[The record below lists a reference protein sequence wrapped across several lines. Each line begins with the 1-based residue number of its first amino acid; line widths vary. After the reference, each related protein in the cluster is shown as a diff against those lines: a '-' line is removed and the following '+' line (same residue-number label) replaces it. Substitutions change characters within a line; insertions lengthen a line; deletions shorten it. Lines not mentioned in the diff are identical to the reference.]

1 MNRRLHPDDPSRLD
15 EVIAQRLR
23 TTAPSAAPQ
32 HVLEEAL
39 ARISQTP
46 QQRGTW
52 LSSRAPRL
60 LAVAAV
66 IALAAVVG
74 LQLPAML
81 NSIGTDPTPEPSP
94 SFNATPTSTP
104 ALTPAGSA
112 SVEPSPSPSPAIQT
126 PSAEPA
132 PTADAQSNETLLSFV
147 RRCDVI
153 FGILGPLTTILGDG
167 RVIWP
172 RMTAPAPDG
181 NSVLSVRTL
190 SEDGLARVR
199 DEIASSGLFEDDAVY
214 RHERRADAPE
224 APGHG
229 LCVYDF
235 SWHGGGGT
243 VQVSANMWFGDEE
256 EETYYEP
263 SPERKTLDTLAQ
275 RLADPES
282 WLDPSD
288 WTDPEAAPFEPDSYL
303 VVASVYDGARPEFAT
318 LGAPDFDT
326 VSWPFADEPDTF
338 GSEIVGGG
346 RCDVASA
353 ADIATLAAELA
364 DAGMDQFE
372 RPADGPMLTLPW
384 EARGAAVDLQLYP
397 QRPDD
402 EPPCGG
408 STVIDG

>member
-132 PTADAQSNETLLSFV
+132 PTADAQSNETSAM
-147 RRCDVI
+147 D
-153 FGILGPLTTILGDG
+153 
-167 RVIWP
+167 
-172 RMTAPAPDG
+172 
-181 NSVLSVRTL
+181 
-190 SEDGLARVR
+190 
-199 DEIASSGLFEDDAVY
+199 ASSG
-214 RHERRADAPE
+214 
-224 APGHG
+224 
-229 LCVYDF
+229 
-235 SWHGGGGT
+235 
-243 VQVSANMWFGDEE
+243 
-256 EETYYEP
+256 
-263 SPERKTLDTLAQ
+263 
-275 RLADPES
+275 
-282 WLDPSD
+282 
-288 WTDPEAAPFEPDSYL
+288 
-303 VVASVYDGARPEFAT
+303 
-318 LGAPDFDT
+318 
-326 VSWPFADEPDTF
+326 
-338 GSEIVGGG
+338 
-346 RCDVASA
+346 
-353 ADIATLAAELA
+353 
-364 DAGMDQFE
+364 
-372 RPADGPMLTLPW
+372 
-384 EARGAAVDLQLYP
+384 RG
-397 QRPDD
+397 
-402 EPPCGG
+402 
-408 STVIDG
+408 